1 VRRLSPED
9 LTLWQQVAASVRP
22 LRGRKAALRAS
33 AVPLRDEMAAA
44 MAAPVAVKPARAIP
58 ARPATRVQA
67 APPPPPKPHANTL
80 DAGWDKRLAKGSV
93 APDRTID
100 LHGHTLHSA
109 HALLD
114 IALGDAIRQGA
125 RLVLLITGRPARDN
139 PRLPPTSRGVIRASV
154 QDWIAAGPWSS
165 QIAAI
170 RAAHPRHGGNGALYV
185 ILRRA
190 R

>member
-1 VRRLSPED
+1 MRRLSPED

-33 AVPLRDEMAAA
+33 AVPLRDEMTAALA
-44 MAAPVAVKPARAIP
+44 SPLPVKPAKVGP
-58 ARPATRVQA
+58 SRPVTRLQ
-67 APPPPPKPHANTL
+67 PPPPPKLHANTL

-100 LHGHTLHSA
+100 LHGHNLHSA

-114 IALGDAIRQGA
+114 VALGDAIRQGA

-170 RAAHPRHGGNGALYV
+170 RAAHPRHGGNGAMYV